1 MMHTNSFRPPNVKYP
16 YSNLKYPTYHY
27 EELIED
33 FLSSMYVGINFR
45 VISFTEE
52 IGIIV
57 YDVAPNKI
65 YNPSTFDPCYLVK
78 IGEKDIQHISQ
89 YDFFKTFYSYIPDVV
104 PYLIFSLVTPIRYHS
119 FGNIGSNPDGSFEKF
134 DLRELFYKE
143 EGRNNFHMREYRI
156 NNYMQNNMVRYDEF
170 GYGNDFLPY

>member
-1 MMHTNSFRPPNVKYP
+1 
-16 YSNLKYPTYHY
+16 
-27 EELIED
+27 
-33 FLSSMYVGINFR
+33 
-45 VISFTEE
+45 
-52 IGIIV
+52 
-57 YDVAPNKI
+57 
-65 YNPSTFDPCYLVK
+65 
-78 IGEKDIQHISQ
+78 
-89 YDFFKTFYSYIPDVV
+89 
-104 PYLIFSLVTPIRYHS
+104 LVTPIRYHS